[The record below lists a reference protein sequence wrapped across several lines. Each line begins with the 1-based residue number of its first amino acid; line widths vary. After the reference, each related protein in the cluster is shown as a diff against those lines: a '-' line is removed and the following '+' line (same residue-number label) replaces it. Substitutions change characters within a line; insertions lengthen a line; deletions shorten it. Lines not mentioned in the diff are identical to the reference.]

1 MEIDI
6 KSAFA
11 DLDKQKKNIMI
22 ESRIAEEDV
31 VEKAIKNAK
40 EDLEISQ
47 GEQHTIIA
55 SIEQK
60 KQSLFNLSIRRRN
73 CQLLMQN
80 DLKP

>member
-60 KQSLFNLSIRRRN
+60 SSLYLIFLIRRRN